1 MISPPTVDE
10 IRHQLGLSES
20 AAPLL
25 RAWWGDIERWERE
38 QCAQVADAVVRVS
51 ERGGQLQHGWGA
63 RVVAAQIR
71 RRR

>member
-1 MISPPTVDE
+1 MISAPTVDE

-38 QCAQVADAVVRVS
+38 QCAQVADACAKTA
-51 ERGGQLQHGWGA
+51 ERAGMWGHESGA
-63 RVVAAQIR
+63 QAVAAQIR